1 VAKIYKTNVS
11 MVEISRKKM
20 IRYIYNYSRTH
31 HEGTKNRFAIRLE
44 NNRLA
49 RYRLITEIGLYV
61 VTNLTKMVQNNNYN
75 LRIEIIITHVSL

>member
-1 VAKIYKTNVS
+1 
-11 MVEISRKKM
+11 M

-31 HEGTKNRFAIRLE
+31 HEGTKNRFTIHLE

-49 RYRLITEIGLYV
+49 RYRLITEIRLYV